1 MFGKLSGR
9 FAVIDTSILA
19 VYGCEASGYYGAE
32 HFGQLDADSYRSAGM
47 LLLKDRLIYSW
58 QMRHTRAA

>member
-1 MFGKLSGR
+1 LQGR

-32 HFGQLDADSYRSAGM
+32 HFGHLASDSYRSSGM
-47 LLLKDRLIYSW
+47 LLLKDKLVYSW
-58 QMRHTRAA
+58 QMMHKRSA